1 MSNIT
6 TMIYSTKHP
15 FSTNSIAMTTDTNAV
30 TTQSI
35 AAPPTLNTLSRI
47 QLMLLILI
55 ALIGAVG
62 NILVLLVLTSR
73 KHRSKTST
81 ILVMNLAVCDT
92 LVTLVCIPLDTVS
105 LALQRWVFG
114 NALCRVIYPFQ
125 TSLPIVSS
133 YTLLF
138 MMLERN
144 MLFSNR
150 ILSILRSSTIKG
162 LVSVTWLL
170 PFLVVLPYAVNL
182 HVTGSGLSASCSE
195 RWNEKSIYRK
205 AYTVALSLIEY
216 LIPMLVIVLFVW
228 NIVGHLCHEQRLAKR
243 GTLGLGRR
251 TSMRRI
257 RMQRR
262 LSIIFIVMVVT
273 YAVLK
278 LPNNIFWQLV
288 EFGDGIV
295 NDHFAVVHVFVGLC
309 AYSTCA
315 TNPFILLSMSSEFRK
330 DIRKMFLMC
339 KVFQSHD
346 LSKPVRGD
354 ESKSDK
360 SAMLTLLDARSSV
373 KCDHFKLKRLASRQD
388 KKLSNI
394 SIPCVGE
401 SKMAAEKKLSVRF
414 KNREV
419 MRCNRK
425 DLYVERN
432 DAKNESMGLMR
443 RRSLPDFLSGPPC
456 DGDEKMAQKSI
467 QDMYTRIPF

>member
-1 MSNIT
+1 
-6 TMIYSTKHP
+6 
-15 FSTNSIAMTTDTNAV
+15 MT
-30 TTQSI
+30 
-35 AAPPTLNTLSRI
+35 
-47 QLMLLILI
+47 LLISI

-105 LALQRWVFG
+105 LVSQRWIFG
-114 NALCRVIYPFQ
+114 SALCRIIYPFQ

-144 MLFSNR
+144 MLFSKR
-150 ILSILRSSTIKG
+150 VLSTLRSTTIKG
-162 LVSVTWLL
+162 LTSVTWLL

-182 HVTGSGLSASCSE
+182 HVKGSGMSASCSE
-195 RWNEKSIYRK
+195 RWSEKSIYRK

-216 LIPMLVIVLFVW
+216 LIPMLIIVVFVR
-228 NIVGHLCHEQRLAKR
+228 NIVVHLCKEQRLVKR

-251 TSMRRI
+251 TSLRRI

-315 TNPFILLSMSSEFRK
+315 TNPFILLSMSSDFRK
-330 DIRKMFLMC
+330 DIRKMFFVC
-339 KVFQSHD
+339 RVVQSHD
-346 LSKPVRGD
+346 LSQPVRSN

-360 SAMLTLLDARSSV
+360 SAMLTLLDTTSSV
-373 KCDHFKLKRLASRQD
+373 KSDHFKLKRLASKRD
-388 KKLSNI
+388 KKLS
-394 SIPCVGE
+394 SMSMPCVGE
-401 SKMAAEKKLSVRF
+401 KRVTAEKRRSLSVRF
-414 KNREV
+414 KNLEV
-419 MRCNRK
+419 MRCNEK
-425 DLYVERN
+425 DLHVQRS
-432 DAKNESMGLMR
+432 DTQNELISLIR
-443 RRSLPDFLSGPPC
+443 RRSLPDSLNGPPY
-456 DGDEKMAQKSI
+456 DREEKMAQKSI